1 MGKIWSDT
9 SPRMIYWWQTSILI
23 GSHHHHDTAPRWN
36 ANNQETGAGGRETD
50 LFRSRQLE
58 KIVDS
63 HGKDYL
69 NKWMGGVLWGGRRK
83 REGKEKRTKE
93 WKGESWEFSV
103 DYIQVN
109 TACSNNWR
117 KGSKSP
123 RAYMCESRTGPLLKL
138 VPWILKQT
146 DYLPAVTY

>member
-69 NKWMGGVLWGGRRK
+69 NNWMGGVLWGRRRK
-83 REGKEKRTKE
+83 REGKKKEERNEKERV
-93 WKGESWEFSV
+93 ESSLLTTFKSTRSV
-103 DYIQVN
+103 QI
-109 TACSNNWR
+109 TGWR
-117 KGSKSP
+117 
-123 RAYMCESRTGPLLKL
+123 AAN
-138 VPWILKQT
+138 
-146 DYLPAVTY
+146 LPELTCVKVGLGLFWS